1 MKKSH
6 LLILLILLFA
16 ASGCAQAN
24 QPEQTAVTATHTPA
38 SPTLAAELPEQTAS
52 ATATPEPPATAIG
65 QPELPEAVS
74 DDDRA
79 QIYAAAVRQ
88 IYTVD
93 HTFGS
98 DPPEFPFV
106 YIVTTTDDGSLLDAP
121 AREAQEIPAELQQAI
136 EALLSD
142 LPFDVIWIASLDE
155 APVDPNNGSI
165 ADGLG
170 IVITLGNILPQEGGA
185 VHLPVFMVC
194 GGLCALGKTYVLEH
208 VEGGWQVTGS
218 VGPEIMA

>member
-24 QPEQTAVTATHTPA
+24 QPVQTAVTATHTPA
-38 SPTLAAELPEQTAS
+38 SPTQAAELPEPT
-52 ATATPEPPATAIG
+52 ATATRTDEPAPPATV
-65 QPELPEAVS
+65 PPEAPEPLSES
-74 DDDRA
+74 DAA

-106 YIVTTTDDGSLLDAP
+106 YIVTTTDDGSLLDTP
-121 AREAQEIPAELQQAI
+121 ATDPQELPAELQQVI

-142 LPFDVIWIASLDE
+142 LPFEVIWIANLDE

-170 IVITLGNILPQEGGA
+170 IVITLGNILPQEDGS

-194 GGLCALGKTYVLEH
+194 GGLCALGKTYVLDQ
-208 VEGGWQVTGS
+208 VQGGWQVTGS
-218 VGPEIMA
+218 IGPEIMA